1 MSDAYTPVYPH
12 QPLGGL
18 LKGKRALITGVA
30 NDRSIAWAIS
40 EAFHAEG
47 AELAFTYPGEAMG
60 RRVIPLAK
68 QLDPV
73 AILDC
78 DVSKDEEI
86 DRTFAELKKHW
97 DRFDIL
103 VHSIGYAPR
112 EALDGRF
119 TDVTSREAWRITMD
133 VSAYSLIALTRAARP
148 FMPKGGNVVCLSY
161 YGAEKVVSNYNV
173 MGVAKAALE
182 ASTRYLAEDLGQDN
196 IRVNAISAGPLKT
209 LAAAGIKGMRTML
222 GENAGKTPLRRN
234 ISQEDVARAALYL
247 CSELGRNVTGEV
259 LHVDAG
265 QNILGVVSM
274 G

>member
-1 MSDAYTPVYPH
+1 MSDYSPIYPH

-18 LKGKRALITGVA
+18 LKGKRALIAGVA
-30 NDRSIAWAIS
+30 NDRSIAWAIA
-40 EAFHAEG
+40 EAFRAEG

-60 RRVIPLAK
+60 KRVIPLAK

-73 AILDC
+73 AVLDC

-86 DRTFAELKKHW
+86 DRCFAELKKSW

-119 TDVTSREAWRITMD
+119 ADVTTREAWRIAMD
-133 VSAYSLIALTRAARP
+133 VSAYSLVGLARAFKP
-148 FMPKGGNVVCLSY
+148 LMPAGASIVSLSY
-161 YGAEKVVSNYNV
+161 YGAEKVVRNYNV

-182 ASTRYLAEDLGQDN
+182 ASTRYLAEDLGRDG

-222 GENAGKTPLRRN
+222 SENASKTPLRRN
-234 ISQEDVARAALYL
+234 IDHEEVGKAALFL
-247 CSELGRNVTGEV
+247 CSSMGSGITGEV
-259 LHVDAG
+259 LYVDAG
-265 QNILGVVSM
+265 QNIM
-274 G
+274 GPVQMG